1 MTTSSTV
8 QRIKAPR
15 PAEGEV
21 RVQVATVA
29 LSALGTQLAG
39 TVDAVARDSIGFARG
54 DRVAFSAPRP
64 TPESTQTG
72 RVIVEERDL
81 IGVPADV
88 SLDAAAGLFPCALLA
103 RAVTR
108 QVHTV
113 GSGDRVEV
121 RDTSAL
127 APFIRA
133 WVTHLGGALVEGSA
147 DVVITGDDIRAAR
160 AGRSAHGTAQQS
172 AADVFGAIRAGA
184 FDGISFSTP
193 EQARLGSRSPVL
205 LHPAEVTL
213 AA

>member
-1 MTTSSTV
+1 MTRS
-8 QRIKAPR
+8 IAPR

-21 RVQVATVA
+21 RVQVASVA

-54 DRVAFSAPRP
+54 DRVAFASAR
-64 TPESTQTG
+64 PESG
-72 RVIVEERDL
+72 RIIVAERDL

-88 SLDAAAGLFPCALLA
+88 SLDAAAGIFPCALLA

-108 QVHTV
+108 QVHTI
-113 GSGDRVEV
+113 GSGDRVDV
-121 RDTSAL
+121 RDGSAL

-133 WVTHLGGALVEGSA
+133 WVDHLGATVVESDSSTA
-147 DVVITGDDIRAAR
+147 AQVTVRSDDIRLAR
-160 AGRSAHGTAQQS
+160 AWRSAHGTAQQA
-172 AADVFGAIRAGA
+172 AADVFAAIRAGA
-184 FDGISFSTP
+184 FDGIAFSTP
-193 EQARLGSRSPVL
+193 DEARRGSRSPVI

>member
-1 MTTSSTV
+1 MESSSSRPTSRRS
-8 QRIKAPR
+8 AAAR

-21 RVQVATVA
+21 RVRVATVA

-39 TVDAVARDSIGFARG
+39 TVDAVARDSAGFARG

-64 TPESTQTG
+64 AAGEM
-72 RVIVEERDL
+72 IVAEREL

-113 GSGDRVEV
+113 GRGDRVAV
-121 RDTSAL
+121 LDTSAL

-133 WVTHLGGALVEGSA
+133 WVQYLGGVLVTEDAEVGIVSA
-147 DVVITGDDIRAAR
+147 DIRTAR
-160 AGRSAHGTAQQS
+160 AWRPAHGTAQQA
-172 AADVFGAIRAGA
+172 AADVFAAIRVGA
-184 FDGISFSTP
+184 FESISFSTP
-193 EQARLGSRSPVL
+193 EEARNGSRSPVL
-205 LHPAEVTL
+205 LHSSEVTL

>member
-1 MTTSSTV
+1 MTRT
-8 QRIKAPR
+8 QGPR

-21 RVQVATVA
+21 RVQVATVG

-54 DRVAFSAPRP
+54 DRVAFSAPKP
-64 TPESTQTG
+64 QMG
-72 RVIVEERDL
+72 RLIVAERDL

-88 SLDAAAGLFPCALLA
+88 TLDSAAGLFPCALLA

-113 GSGDRVEV
+113 GSGDRVSV

-133 WVTHLGGALVEGSA
+133 WVEYLGGTLDDGAAET
-147 DVVITGDDIRAAR
+147 ITGDDVRLAR
-160 AGRSAHGTAQQS
+160 AWKTGHGTAQQA
-172 AADVFGAIRAGA
+172 AADVFAAIRAGA
-184 FDGISFSTP
+184 FDGIAFSTP
-193 EQARLGSRSPVL
+193 EEARNGSRSPVL
-205 LHPAEVTL
+205 LHPSEVTL

>member
-1 MTTSSTV
+1 MTRT
-8 QRIKAPR
+8 QGPR

-21 RVQVATVA
+21 RVQVATVG

-54 DRVAFSAPRP
+54 DRVAFSAAK
-64 TPESTQTG
+64 PELG
-72 RVIVEERDL
+72 RLIVAERDL

-88 SLDAAAGLFPCALLA
+88 SLDSAAGLFPCALLA

-113 GSGDRVEV
+113 GSGDRVNV
-121 RDTSAL
+121 SDTSAL

-133 WVTHLGGALVEGSA
+133 WVDHLGGVVVDDRPTVTITSD
-147 DVVITGDDIRAAR
+147 DVRAAR
-160 AGRSAHGTAQQS
+160 AVKTAHGTAQQA
-172 AADVFGAIRAGA
+172 AADVFAAIRGGA
-184 FDGISFSTP
+184 FDGIAFSTP
-193 EQARLGSRSPVL
+193 EEARKGSRSPVL
-205 LHPAEVTL
+205 LHPSEVTL

>member
-1 MTTSSTV
+1 MTRST
-8 QRIKAPR
+8 APR

-54 DRVAFSAPRP
+54 DRVAFGASKPAK
-64 TPESTQTG
+64 G
-72 RVIVEERDL
+72 RVIVAERDL

-103 RAVTR
+103 RTVAR

-113 GSGDRVEV
+113 GSGDRVAV

-127 APFIRA
+127 APFIKAWVSHLGATVVDDLAQVTITGADIRTARA
-133 WVTHLGGALVEGSA
+133 WKT
-147 DVVITGDDIRAAR
+147 
-160 AGRSAHGTAQQS
+160 AHGTAQQA
-172 AADVFGAIRAGA
+172 AADVFAAIRAGA
-184 FDGISFSTP
+184 FDDIAFSTP
-193 EQARLGSRSPVL
+193 DEARQGSRSPVL

>member
-1 MTTSSTV
+1 MIVLPYMTRST
-8 QRIKAPR
+8 APR

-21 RVQVATVA
+21 RVQVATVG

-64 TPESTQTG
+64 ASG
-72 RVIVEERDL
+72 RVIVEEREL

-103 RAVTR
+103 RTVTR
-108 QVHTV
+108 QVHTI
-113 GSGDRVEV
+113 GSGDRVAV
-121 RDTSAL
+121 LDTSAL

-133 WVTHLGGALVEGSA
+133 WISYLGGVVVDDQPEVTVTGA
-147 DVVITGDDIRAAR
+147 DVRAAR
-160 AGRSAHGTAQQS
+160 AWKTAHGAAQQA
-172 AADVFGAIRAGA
+172 AADVFAAIRGGA
-184 FDGISFSTP
+184 FDSIAFSTP
-193 EQARLGSRSPVL
+193 EEARLGSRSPVL

>member
-1 MTTSSTV
+1 MK
-8 QRIKAPR
+8 RIQAPR

-54 DRVAFSAPRP
+54 DRVAFGSSAPA
-64 TPESTQTG
+64 SG
-72 RVIVEERDL
+72 RVLVAERDL

-103 RAVTR
+103 RTVVR
-108 QVHTV
+108 QIHTI
-113 GSGDRVEV
+113 GSGDRVAV
-121 RDTSAL
+121 LDRSAL

-133 WVTHLGGALVEGSA
+133 WVAHLGGTLV
-147 DVVITGDDIRAAR
+147 DVAAEVTITSDDLRVAR
-160 AGRSAHGTAQQS
+160 AWKTAHGTAQQA
-172 AADVFGAIRAGA
+172 AADVFAAIRAGA
-184 FDGISFSTP
+184 FDAIEFSTP
-193 EQARLGSRSPVL
+193 DEARKGSRSPVL